1 MDSILKH
8 LYEGELYPEE
18 KIVST
23 DPKYH
28 SLVREINEEQNY
40 LYELLDET
48 DGRRLEHLG
57 KLYLEE
63 NAMDCYAGFAYGFRL
78 GARMMCEIFAKE
90 NH

>member
-57 KLYLEE
+57 KLYMEE

-78 GARMMCEIFAKE
+78 GGA
-90 NH
+90 HDV

>member
-57 KLYLEE
+57 KLWRKMPWTVTRVLPT
-63 NAMDCYAGFAYGFRL
+63 GFDWGRA
-78 GARMMCEIFAKE
+78 
-90 NH
+90 